1 MSGRSLIA
9 IGVLA
14 ALLGACTEGQSGP
27 EAPENVLSGT
37 VGTENNLAARVV
49 AQTGSTV
56 LPGARV
62 YLWDP
67 SRTAQPVDSTLAD
80 TRGRFAFRNL
90 GAGPWVVSVA
100 TDSIGA
106 VSGRRVLAGTDSV
119 HLGCKPWIV
128 DLVLLDPKAGETLEG
143 VRILGVPGVQE
154 ASGNRVR
161 LLALPGQKLELS
173 MVLRTTS
180 GAVQEEPAALEA
192 SASGLTVR
200 PSVASGTASIPDSAL
215 MVRWTFDGSDPSAEV
230 TGRGPALPAG
240 LPVVSSPLGR
250 AFDGAFS
257 IAKVLVDSHPSFQ
270 PGANGRLG
278 FVARVRL
285 DAYPDSG
292 ATHNSMEFIGGF
304 YPSLKF
310 GIDTVGAIQVACQRW
325 TGSEYAWS
333 AAYTVKG
340 AVPLGRWVDLA
351 VAMDTTDDSLR
362 VWVDGRRL
370 AFQQEK
376 WNGTTLRLP
385 GSWAFSLGNDA
396 QDNQDFRGLIE
407 EFRIYRDLPYAP

>member
-1 MSGRSLIA
+1 MSLRSLVA
-9 IGVLA
+9 IGALS
-14 ALLGACTEGQSGP
+14 ALLGGCTEGQSGP
-27 EAPENVLSGT
+27 ETPENVLSGT
-37 VGTENNLAARVV
+37 VGTENNLAARMV
-49 AQTGSTV
+49 AQTASGV
-56 LPGARV
+56 LAGAKV

-67 SRTAQPVDSTLAD
+67 SRGSQPVDSTVSD

-106 VSGRRVLAGTDSV
+106 VSGRRLLAGTDSV
-119 HLGCKPWIV
+119 HLGCRPWIV
-128 DLVLLDPKAGETLEG
+128 DLVLLDSLDGKSLEG

-154 ASGNRVR
+154 VSGNRVR

-173 MVLRTTS
+173 LILRTSS
-180 GAVQEEPAALEA
+180 GKVQEEPAVME
-192 SASGLTVR
+192 SSPSGVTVR
-200 PSVASGTASIPDSAL
+200 PVSDSGTSSIADPAL
-215 MVRWTFDGSDPSAEV
+215 TVRWTFDGADPSAEA

-240 LPVVSSPLGR
+240 LPTVASPLGK

-257 IAKVLVDSHPSFQ
+257 VAKVLVDSHPSFQ

-285 DAYPDSG
+285 DSYPAG
-292 ATHNSMEFIGGF
+292 ATHNALEFIGGF

-310 GIDTVGAIQVACQRW
+310 GIDTAGAIQVVCQRW
-325 TGSEYAWS
+325 TGSGYAWS
-333 AAYTVKG
+333 AAFTAKRI
-340 AVPLGRWVDLA
+340 VPLGRWVDLA

-362 VWVDGRRL
+362 VWVDGRRAPL
-370 AFQQEK
+370 PGET

-396 QDNQDFRGLIE
+396 QDDQDFHGLIE
-407 EFRIYRDLPYAP
+407 EFRIYQDLPYAP